1 MRVFIVNKNIKK
13 TITLNITA
21 FKVEITY
28 SIYKIAYTYRLS
40 CLQKLNT
47 KGWVCK
53 TNPNQ
58 NVYEISIACII
69 ELTSNGQ

>member
-28 SIYKIAYTYRLS
+28 SIYKIAYTYRLN

-47 KGWVCK
+47 
-53 TNPNQ
+53 
-58 NVYEISIACII
+58 
-69 ELTSNGQ
+69 